1 MHSQSPGNAARPVV
15 LFKTPALSVQRVPEA
30 GGHPWPPGTFLLV
43 SGGTIPLEAGAAE
56 LLIGYLKV
64 ARAYFTPFPGSRK
77 FIAGFYAELARQL
90 EVSLRS
96 SGRRAAAHQ
105 DIADLI
111 QQLGCVSDW
120 QHHYPPAG

>member
-1 MHSQSPGNAARPVV
+1 MHPQPPGNAARPVI
-15 LFKTPALSVQRVPEA
+15 LFKSPALSVQQVPEA
-30 GGHPWPPGTFLLV
+30 GGHPGTPGTLLLV

-77 FIAGFYAELARQL
+77 FIAGFYAELAGQL
-90 EVSLRS
+90 EASLHG

-105 DIADLI
+105 DIAGLI
-111 QQLGCVSDW
+111 QQLGCISDW
-120 QHHYPPAG
+120 QQQYPPAG